1 MPPRWDLLIRGG
13 TLIDPAQGL
22 SARRDVA
29 LQGGRVA
36 AVAETLASAD
46 AGEVV
51 DAAGALVT
59 PGLIDLHAHVYD
71 GALPIGMHADRA
83 ALVNGV
89 TKVVDAVSAGWMTLA
104 GFSDYVFPSNRTRD
118 YAYLHIIATGIA
130 TVSLV
135 THLCD
140 LRYD

>member
-1 MPPRWDLLIRGG
+1 
-13 TLIDPAQGL
+13 QGL
-22 SARRDVA
+22 SARRERA

-71 GALPIGMHADRA
+71 GALPIGIHADRA

-89 TKVVDAVSAGWMTLA
+89 TTGVDAGSAGGMTCARLRRY
-104 GFSDYVFPSNRTRD
+104 GIPTYPTRG
-118 YAYLHIIATGIA
+118 YAL
-130 TVSLV
+130 
-135 THLCD
+135 
-140 LRYD
+140 LRLSPRR